1 MQKALKVKT
10 RNLLRDKVR
19 LLPLLT
25 FFVLAWGAA
34 HGYAG
39 ERFVKPKNF
48 KFVIVKKY
56 PHDPKAFT
64 QGLAWDKGVVY
75 EGTGK
80 RGRSSLRRVDLETG
94 RVEKERA
101 YPNYIFAEGITV
113 FGNTIYQL
121 TWKNKIVFLLNKND
135 FSLLKT
141 WSFPRQ
147 GWGITHDGASLIV
160 SDGSSTLYF
169 LDPETL
175 FEKRRV
181 TVHDGSR
188 KIEKLNELEFVKG
201 KIYANVWPTNRIV
214 IINPESGAV
223 EGWVDLTR
231 LFTLMKPTGRINVL
245 NGIMYDPAGDR
256 LFVTGKLWPALF
268 EIRLMPSENKAGA
281 ASGS

>member
-1 MQKALKVKT
+1 MLKMRKMEVW
-10 RNLLRDKVR
+10 NLLSGGKRIR
-19 LLPLLT
+19 PFLA
-25 FFVLAWGAA
+25 FFVLVWGAA
-34 HGYAG
+34 LGYAG

-48 KFVIVKKY
+48 KFVIVKRY

-64 QGLAWDKGVVY
+64 EGLAWDKGVVY

-80 RGRSSLRRVDLETG
+80 RGHSSLRRVDLETG
-94 RVEKERA
+94 RVEKKRA
-101 YPNYIFAEGITV
+101 YPNYIFAEGLTV
-113 FGNTIYQL
+113 FRDTIYQL

-141 WSFPRQ
+141 RPSPRQ
-147 GWGITHDGASLIV
+147 GWGITHDGTSLIV

-188 KIEKLNELEFVKG
+188 MVEKLNELEFVKG
-201 KIYANVWPTNRIV
+201 QIYANVWPTNRIV
-214 IINPESGAV
+214 MINPETGAV
-223 EGWVDLTR
+223 EGWVDLSR
-231 LFTLMKPTGRINVL
+231 LFTRMKPAGRINVL

-268 EIRLMPSENKAGA
+268 EIKILPSEN
-281 ASGS
+281 GSRPWPGP